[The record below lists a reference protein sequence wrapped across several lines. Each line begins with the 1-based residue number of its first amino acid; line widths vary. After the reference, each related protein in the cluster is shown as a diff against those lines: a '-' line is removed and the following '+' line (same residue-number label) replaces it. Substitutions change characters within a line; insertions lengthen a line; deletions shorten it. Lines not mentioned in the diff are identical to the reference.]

1 MILKISFW
9 IHALRNK
16 EASPNMDVLEVWQKM
31 GTSANS
37 TKGCHRKE
45 KFIFLQLE
53 ILSGIIVFF
62 ETL

>member
-1 MILKISFW
+1 
-9 IHALRNK
+9 
-16 EASPNMDVLEVWQKM
+16 MDVLEVWQKM

-53 ILSGIIVFF
+53 ILSGIIAF
-62 ETL
+62 